1 MKDSRHERSLCSTL
15 GFFLFSFLFFSF
27 TYPLSILISGF
38 SLVTTLFF
46 PLLSLTWLHLVT
58 ICIYV

>member
-1 MKDSRHERSLCSTL
+1 MKYPDPLVPRSA
-15 GFFLFSFLFFSF
+15 FFSFLFFSF

-58 ICIYV
+58 SCIYV